1 MKTLISIKP
10 KYKLALVLLVMASLI
25 LAGLLMERKYF
36 KNVNTSSASIYNDR
50 LIPAIAIFHLSDH
63 LTQRRLLVEEQI
75 GKGPLPEHLQTYLSD
90 HSLAMDSILRAF
102 EETYLVKAEFNS
114 LELLKQYLDEYNQT
128 EQLLLQNHRE
138 SIGSEKI
145 HNQLQK
151 DFENIRSELIE
162 LSAIQNLVGKELM
175 ADTKHTVAQAHNIS
189 DFQIA
194 VLLITCIIAQML
206 IIASKAITPSVRQ
219 KYELN

>member
-10 KYKLALVLLVMASLI
+10 KYKLALVLLIMASLI

-63 LTQRRLLVEEQI
+63 LTQRRLLLEQQI
-75 GKGPLPEHLQTYLSD
+75 NNKPVSAQLQSTLSG
-90 HSLAMDSILRAF
+90 HSLAMDSIVRAF
-102 EETYLVKAEFNS
+102 EETYLVKAEFKS
-114 LELLKQYLDEYNQT
+114 LEMLKQYLGEYRQT
-128 EQLLLQNHRE
+128 EKLLLQNPRQDL
-138 SIGSEKI
+138 GSEKI
-145 HNQLQK
+145 HQQLQT

-175 ADTKHTVAQAHNIS
+175 ADTRHTVAQAHNIS

-194 VLLITCIIAQML
+194 ILLITCIIAQML
-206 IIASKAITPSVRQ
+206 IIASKAITPTIRQ
-219 KYELN
+219 KYKLN